1 MDTKKDKKDIFDILN
16 EMIEDAKSSG
26 LFSEPAE
33 EKAEP
38 KGECTCNEGKC
49 NEDECDHCFN
59 TFDPEEFFKGV
70 KEFFGKITS
79 DDIAKP
85 VQTLA
90 ELFEAGANVVTNL
103 FEKVGDAIDELNKK
117 YDEAVEANETK
128 EDEEQAEE
136 QTECPCKCNKTV
148 DEPYTFKVD
157 DYPEEDESEDNPS
170 AIMDFSDDEIE
181 SMRKIIEE
189 EYQRRFPEKC
199 DKQTPVQKLTTA
211 EFVKM
216 IEDKIK
222 EKDFVFSDSDE
233 KELKIEFTIPVSKV
247 GNIATL
253 FSEATD
259 SLYTKHKFSTVH
271 ISGKGI
277 NDNIS
282 IVVYIKP

>member
-26 LFSEPAE
+26 LFSESAE

-38 KGECTCNEGKC
+38 KSECTCDEGKC

-136 QTECPCKCNKTV
+136 RQECPCKCNKTV

-157 DYPEEDESEDNPS
+157 DYSQEDESEDNPS
-170 AIMDFSDDEIE
+170 VMDFSDDEIE

-199 DKQTPVQKLTTA
+199 DKQTPVQKITTA

>member
-26 LFSEPAE
+26 LFSESAE

-38 KGECTCNEGKC
+38 KSECTCDEGKC

-136 QTECPCKCNKTV
+136 RQECPCKCNKTV

-157 DYPEEDESEDNPS
+157 DYFQEDESEDNPS
-170 AIMDFSDDEIE
+170 VMDFSDDEIE

>member
-26 LFSEPAE
+26 LFSEPDE

-38 KGECTCNEGKC
+38 KSECTCDEGKC

-59 TFDPEEFFKGV
+59 TFNPEEFFKGV

-117 YDEAVEANETK
+117 YDEAVETNETK

-136 QTECPCKCNKTV
+136 HQECPCKCNKTV

-157 DYPEEDESEDNPS
+157 DYSQEDESEDNPS
-170 AIMDFSDDEIE
+170 VMDFSDDEIE

-199 DKQTPVQKLTTA
+199 DKQAPVQKLTTA

-222 EKDFVFSDSDE
+222 EKDFVFTDSDK

>member
-33 EKAEP
+33 EKAKP
-38 KGECTCNEGKC
+38 KSECTCDVGKC